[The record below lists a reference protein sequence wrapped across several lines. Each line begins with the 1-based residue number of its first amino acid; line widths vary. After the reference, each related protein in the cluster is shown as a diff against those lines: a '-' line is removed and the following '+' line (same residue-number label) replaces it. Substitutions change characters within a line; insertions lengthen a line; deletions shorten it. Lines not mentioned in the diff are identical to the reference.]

1 MTAARRT
8 SPPADGRPDR
18 DRVVARL
25 RSAFGPL
32 YPTLIEEAPEREA
45 WSALGFDAIEAAIER
60 ARARVGE
67 PGHALGFKTLLK
79 QELDATCDLAPP
91 IQPFEASSLPPDRA
105 WRQRE
110 VRRDERARDRER
122 AAQARRDDLYAQ
134 ARDLLAPDRVAPG
147 TDGPHGDDDG

>member
-1 MTAARRT
+1 MAART
-8 SPPADGRPDR
+8 PPSSGGAAGR

-32 YPTLIEEAPEREA
+32 YPTLIAEAPEREA
-45 WSALGFDAIEAAIER
+45 WSALGFDAVEAAIER

-110 VRRDERARDRER
+110 VRRDERARERER
-122 AAQARRDDLYAQ
+122 AAQGRRNDLYAQ
-134 ARDLLAPDRVAPG
+134 ARDLLAPGHARR
-147 TDGPHGDDDG
+147 TDDADDGGKDG

>member
-1 MTAARRT
+1 MAART
-8 SPPADGRPDR
+8 PPPAGGTPGR

-45 WSALGFDAIEAAIER
+45 WSALGFDAVEAAIER

-110 VRRDERARDRER
+110 VRRDERARERER
-122 AAQARRDDLYAQ
+122 AAQGRRNDLYAQ
-134 ARDLLAPDRVAPG
+134 ARDLLAPGHARRNDDA
-147 TDGPHGDDDG
+147 DDG